1 MRSNITNQFTRIL
14 HIFILHI
21 TPCFT
26 HSAKEKAR
34 NEATLHSPANYLVH
48 EPHCLVKYVNI
59 VNQHIFVNMAPTQRN
74 KHLYSYQADV
84 ETLLIALESLIDH
97 RAVTV

>member
-1 MRSNITNQFTRIL
+1 MQSSITNSFTRIL
-14 HIFILHI
+14 HIFIFHI
-21 TPCFT
+21 TPRFT

-34 NEATLHSPANYLVH
+34 NAVRLHSPANYSVH
-48 EPHCLVKYVNI
+48 KPHFLVKYVNI